1 MDVEKALKHMAWAN
15 SEYMRKIFC
24 IVLCTLFILPSQSYS
39 ASASANDSC
48 LSLNAEQYLEANSRL
63 IPLDSNFTVE
73 FDFYLDRDNKDY
85 EEIISQGGQPSSFY
99 IGINPDLGIRAG
111 DAWIDTGAKMPLKKW
126 VHIALTHTS
135 SEVGTLYID
144 GKVFATINNYQLN
157 NVGTATRVG
166 AQYDA
171 GANERITGCIDNLM
185 IWKSVRTPSEVFQDS
200 LVKSPITD
208 PNFIAFYGFDSV
220 GSTGLIEDNAVP
232 SNSLRPLSTPEF
244 IRNEN
249 VKAWDALQIEYV
261 KAWDALQIEKDK
273 REIIRV
279 KDAPQ
284 KLIPYVPCFETN
296 KAPCIE
302 SLRLISDLGKITEA
316 IPTGPTYISSYSFG
330 SESTPEL
337 NIYQWKTPGII
348 HENKTELLILEAFH
362 FPLGMKYGRGYDVD
376 ETIIYIFA
384 SSMNAPQPAVHFPD
398 LPSDLVCGSKSSPQL
413 CERHWSIN
421 GDYKYEVTLR
431 ALSTFD
437 FSHSNGE
444 ARDGNLT
451 MKINKNGDKLLTF
464 SGRPVTNSYIQVTE
478 LKPENPNQK
487 AADVTYNYI
496 GVFAHSALSGQSQW
510 LSRCDYGRGMSLW
523 YSGSLA
529 GGPVYL
535 PDESAL
541 TLQVE
546 STHLNADKTPN
557 VGIFNIV
564 MPINLA
570 KCLWGVDLSKA
581 VSASISASYPE
592 LGISEVV
599 TTSSR
604 VVGDTFRVSAAGF
617 HFSSPVIKL
626 KLKQDA
632 SAPAIVPEA
641 PTPLPSVVNT
651 PVSSV
656 TTPTQGV
663 STSVTRKVL
672 TPKKSTIVCIKGNT
686 KKTVTALNPK
696 CPVGY
701 KKK

>member
-1 MDVEKALKHMAWAN
+1 M
-15 SEYMRKIFC
+15 
-24 IVLCTLFILPSQSYS
+24 
-39 ASASANDSC
+39 
-48 LSLNAEQYLEANSRL
+48 
-63 IPLDSNFTVE
+63 
-73 FDFYLDRDNKDY
+73 
-85 EEIISQGGQPSSFY
+85 
-99 IGINPDLGIRAG
+99 
-111 DAWIDTGAKMPLKKW
+111 
-126 VHIALTHTS
+126 
-135 SEVGTLYID
+135 
-144 GKVFATINNYQLN
+144 
-157 NVGTATRVG
+157 
-166 AQYDA
+166 
-171 GANERITGCIDNLM
+171 
-185 IWKSVRTPSEVFQDS
+185 RTPNQVVQDS

-208 PNFIAFYGFDSV
+208 ANLIAFYGFDSV
-220 GSTGLIEDNAVP
+220 SSTGLIEDNAVP

-244 IRNEN
+244 IRIED
-249 VKAWDALQIEYV
+249 VQAWDG
-261 KAWDALQIEKDK
+261 LQIEKAKSD
-273 REIIRV
+273 R
-279 KDAPQ
+279 DAPQ

-302 SLRLISDLGKITEA
+302 SLRLISDSGKITKA

-330 SESTPEL
+330 RESTPEL

-348 HENKTELLILEAFH
+348 HENKTELLILQAYH
-362 FPLGMKYGRGYDVD
+362 FPLGMEYGGGYDVD
-376 ETIIYIFA
+376 ETIIYINA
-384 SSMNAPQPAVHFPD
+384 SSMNAPEPAVHFPD
-398 LPSDLVCGSKSSPQL
+398 LPNDLVCGSKSSPEL
-413 CERHWSIN
+413 CHRPWSLN
-421 GDYKYEVTLR
+421 GDYTYEVTLR

-444 ARDGNLT
+444 ARNGNLT

-464 SGRPVTNSYIQVTE
+464 SGKPVTNSVNFVTD

-487 AADVTYNYI
+487 AADISYDFI
-496 GVFAHSALSGQSQW
+496 GVYAHSALSAQSQW

-529 GGPVYL
+529 SMPTYH

-541 TLQVE
+541 TLQVS
-546 STHLNADKTPN
+546 STHLRADRTPN

-599 TTSSR
+599 TTSSK
-604 VVGDTFRVSAAGF
+604 VVGDTFQVSAAGF
-617 HFSSPVIKL
+617 HFSAPVIKL

-641 PTPLPSVVNT
+641 PTPLPSVVKT

-656 TTPTQGV
+656 TAPAQGV
-663 STSVTRKVL
+663 STSATRKVS

>member
-1 MDVEKALKHMAWAN
+1 MNSQLDVLRNLN
-15 SEYMRKIFC
+15 SLDFFRI
-24 IVLCTLFILPSQSYS
+24 ILQKCQRP
-39 ASASANDSC
+39 
-48 LSLNAEQYLEANSRL
+48 
-63 IPLDSNFTVE
+63 
-73 FDFYLDRDNKDY
+73 FYL
-85 EEIISQGGQPSSFY
+85 
-99 IGINPDLGIRAG
+99 GIDPDLGIRVAG
-111 DAWIDTGAKMPLKKW
+111 WPGLRAKMPLKKW

-135 SEVGTLYID
+135 GEVGTLYID
-144 GKVFATINNYQLN
+144 GKVFATTNGYKVNNG
-157 NVGTATRVG
+157 GTATRVG
-166 AQYDA
+166 AQRGV
-171 GANERITGCIDNLM
+171 GAYERINGCIDNLM

-208 PNFIAFYGFDSV
+208 ANLIAFYGFDSV
-220 GSTGLIEDNAVP
+220 SSTGLIEDNAVP
-232 SNSLRPLSTPEF
+232 SNSLRPLSTPKI
-244 IRNEN
+244 IRIEN
-249 VKAWDALQIEYV
+249 VQEGDALQQ
-261 KAWDALQIEKDK
+261 L
-273 REIIRV
+273 
-279 KDAPQ
+279 
-284 KLIPYVPCFETN
+284 LPYVPCFETN

-302 SLRLISDLGKITEA
+302 SLRLISDSGKITEA
-316 IPTGPTYISSYSFG
+316 IPTSPTD
-330 SESTPEL
+330 ESRYCFAGLCTP
-337 NIYQWKTPGII
+337 NIKLYQSKTPGII
-348 HENKTELLILEAFH
+348 HESKTELLKLQAYH
-362 FPLGMKYGRGYDVD
+362 FPLGAKYAGRWTDVD
-376 ETIIYIFA
+376 ETIIGIEA
-384 SSMNAPQPAVHFPD
+384 SSMNAPEPAVHFPD
-398 LPSDLVCGSKSSPQL
+398 LPSDLVCGAKSSPQL

-421 GDYKYEVTLR
+421 GDYTYEVTLR